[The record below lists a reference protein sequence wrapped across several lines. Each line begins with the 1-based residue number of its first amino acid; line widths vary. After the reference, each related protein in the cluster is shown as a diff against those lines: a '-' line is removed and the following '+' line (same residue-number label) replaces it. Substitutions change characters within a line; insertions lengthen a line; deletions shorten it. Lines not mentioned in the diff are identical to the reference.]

1 MDGRWRLVGGRGKG
15 PSVCRAFSTE
25 RAGDGL
31 HALEAVF
38 QGKRSNSEQTTT
50 DRLSRQ
56 LGELS
61 SLHKKI
67 RSALPDEANRLSM
80 QYNRKL
86 AVAQSLRLELIVQR
100 EVSGLGMAFM
110 MRPEGRV
117 LEMNDG
123 KLTTFSTPEL
133 ELLAKLA
140 TASVDRD
147 FPLPAGL

>member
-1 MDGRWRLVGGRGKG
+1 MSLLRVGRALSR
-15 PSVCRAFSTE
+15 RAFSTE
-25 RAGDGL
+25 RISDGL
-31 HALEAVF
+31 HALEAEF
-38 QGKRSNSEQTTT
+38 QAKRNSEQSTT

-61 SLHKKI
+61 SLHKRI
-67 RSALPDEANRLSM
+67 ASALPDEANRLSM

-86 AVAQSLRLELIVQR
+86 AAAQSLRLELIVQR
-100 EVSGLGMAFM
+100 EVRGLGMAFM

-123 KLTTFSTPEL
+123 KLTTFNAQEL

-147 FPLPAGL
+147 FSLPAGL